1 MLSAKLSYADLA
13 RTLLNVTGSPFD
25 GFRPPHD
32 MHQDNWYPYSQV
44 SIMHGDLA
52 EALVDFVGDG
62 GYMVELGSFIGN
74 SATSWARAICRLS
87 FACTGGHVL
96 RETRP

>member
-32 MHQDNWYPYSQV
+32 MHQDNWYPYSQF

-52 EALVDFVGDG
+52 EALSS
-62 GYMVELGSFIGN
+62 L
-74 SATSWARAICRLS
+74 
-87 FACTGGHVL
+87 
-96 RETRP
+96 